1 MNYSANR
8 GAALIVSLIMLTA
21 VTFLA
26 VISLQNS
33 STQVKMVSNTQTRE
47 SVFQAGMSSLETLV
61 SDFSA
66 DKDGTAILAEAMTN
80 AVVDNGEAVMDQETL
95 NPMFDKVR
103 NNNDRYNYNEK
114 SLKPVDVSVTYR
126 GTGSNMNFSL
136 SGDSSVQKFNKHP
149 FLAEAAAEDRSER
162 FASDQDLGFTFMSTT
177 GR

>member
-1 MNYSANR
+1 MNYSANK

-33 STQVKMVSNTQTRE
+33 STQVKMVGNTQTRE
-47 SVFQAGMSSLETLV
+47 SVFQAGMSALETLV

-66 DKDGTAILAEAMTN
+66 EKDGTTILSDAMTN
-80 AVVDNGEAVMDQETL
+80 TVQVNGEAVINQDTL
-95 NPMFDKVR
+95 NPMFDKATPGKR
-103 NNNDRYNYNEK
+103 YSYNDQA
-114 SLKPVDVSVTYR
+114 LKPVSVSVSYQ
-126 GTGSNMNFSL
+126 GPGGSLNFSL

-149 FLAEAAAEDRSER
+149 FLAEAGAEDRSER
-162 FASDQDLGFTFMSTT
+162 FASDQNLGFTFMSTT